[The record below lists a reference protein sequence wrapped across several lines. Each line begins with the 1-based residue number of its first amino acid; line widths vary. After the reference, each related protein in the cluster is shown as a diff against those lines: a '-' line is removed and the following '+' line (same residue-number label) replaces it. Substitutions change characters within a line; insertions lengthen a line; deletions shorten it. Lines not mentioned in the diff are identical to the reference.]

1 MHWLAI
7 SSLVSKLPPRNDPK
21 YPNQIHTGYIPLAV
35 GRLEEEFPTSVT
47 AHSCLALYN
56 TPVHDLLAVAGD
68 TWVFGKKLTPP
79 SAFHSAQTRL
89 KTWASSLNA
98 ATATLHACRIIP
110 SLLTQQS
117 QPAPCLSNYW
127 AYYTAALI
135 CWTFG
140 SRHHPSSSSSSS
152 STSSSSASQPRSK
165 ARKYISAVLAF
176 SAEELLTNKTH
187 VREDVAGVIDVV
199 REHLEIDAVG
209 SKCMMLVDAVH
220 VLTQLTEPGRAR
232 WWLR

>member
-1 MHWLAI
+1 M
-7 SSLVSKLPPRNDPK
+7 SSLVSKLPPRSDLK
-21 YPNQIHTGYIPLAV
+21 YPNQIPSGYTPLAV
-35 GRLEEEFPTSVT
+35 GRLQEEFSTTVL

-56 TPVHDLLAVAGD
+56 TPVHDLLAIAGD

-79 SAFHSAQTRL
+79 SAFHSAQSRL

-98 ATATLHACRIIP
+98 ATATLHACRIIS
-110 SLLTQQS
+110 SLLSQQN
-117 QPAPCLSNYW
+117 APDFTPCISDYW

-140 SRHHPSSSSSSS
+140 SRHHPSTS
-152 STSSSSASQPRSK
+152 STSSSSASQSRSK
-165 ARKYISAVLAF
+165 ARKYVSAMLEF
-176 SAEELLTNKTH
+176 SAEELLANKAH
-187 VREDVAGVIDVV
+187 VREDAGGVIDVV

-220 VLTQLTEPGRAR
+220 VLTQLTEPGRAK